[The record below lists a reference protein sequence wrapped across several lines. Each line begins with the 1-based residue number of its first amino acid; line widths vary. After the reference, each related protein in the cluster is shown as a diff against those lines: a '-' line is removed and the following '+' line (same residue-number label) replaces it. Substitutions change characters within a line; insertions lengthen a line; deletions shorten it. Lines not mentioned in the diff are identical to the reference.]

1 MNNYDLQKSVIKAIE
16 TVVDAKLGESSTT
29 NSTMGV
35 VVEDPKGFACKV
47 DMNGQIF
54 TCSLPEHLHTWIQ
67 KDDIVIIQDLYN
79 NGVKRVVTGKTGSTR
94 PSPSIVF
101 HDEESGGLIGGVDYI
116 EDENGNKMDS
126 YGTI

>member
-16 TVVDAKLGESSTT
+16 TVVEAKIGENSTT
-29 NSTMGV
+29 NSTMGI
-35 VVEDPKGFACKV
+35 VVEDPKGFTCKV
-47 DMNGQIF
+47 DMNGQVF

-67 KDDIVIIQDLYN
+67 KDDIVIVQDLYN
-79 NGVKRVVTGKTGSTR
+79 DGVKRIVTGKTGSTR

-101 HDEESGGLIGGVDYI
+101 SDDSGRLIGGVDYI
-116 EDENGNKMDS
+116 EDENGNKMNDS